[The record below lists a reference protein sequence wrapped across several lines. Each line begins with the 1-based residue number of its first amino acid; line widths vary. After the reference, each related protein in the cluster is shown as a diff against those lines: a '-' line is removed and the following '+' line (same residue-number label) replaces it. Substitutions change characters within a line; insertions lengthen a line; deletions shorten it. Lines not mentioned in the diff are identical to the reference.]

1 VIEYRRAKGQHS
13 QLSDL
18 ARELVSR
25 GVSVIFNGGST
36 SATLAAKAATKTIS
50 IVFSIAG
57 DPIKFGLTT
66 SLNRRDSTLAGVS
79 GLAAEIGPKRLE
91 LLHELIP
98 TARKMA
104 LRVNANSPAQ
114 TEPQTRDLTRL
125 SQLERKILEY
135 QWAES
140 KGLHYRAGS
149 GV

>member
-1 VIEYRRAKGQHS
+1 MEGQNAVIEYRRAKGQHS

-36 SATLAAKAATKTIS
+36 SAKLAAKAATKTIS
-50 IVFSIAG
+50 IVFSIVG

-91 LLHELIP
+91 LLHELSRQRGRWP
-98 TARKMA
+98 CVSMRTVRRKP
-104 LRVNANSPAQ
+104 N
-114 TEPQTRDLTRL
+114 
-125 SQLERKILEY
+125 RKRET
-135 QWAES
+135 
-140 KGLHYRAGS
+140 
-149 GV
+149 